1 MASLNKLQ
9 NISQFTFYNSLKNQV
24 SKEEYYSTSIAIAYA
39 FYTHFKHFGDDS
51 FNFDLEKVLSL
62 VHDKEINSF
71 LSRKLNGIDFSGAL
85 TNMIF
90 EKEDQAHYILNAE
103 NNVAYST
110 YPETP
115 RSILDISNH
124 ILSINDG
131 ENVFSSGLDLGNFIF
146 NNNHI
151 KNQFDYTFTT
161 PNFELLAIVKIKLD
175 ILKNESGYEN
185 INSAAIS
192 EELLNL
198 KTNKQYDK
206 VFIHMPFNLREE
218 YYNYDE
224 YKEATP
230 ILKAFKKPTTM
241 DWPYML
247 KAVQLLKDGGK
258 AVSLSFIGTTY
269 NLRDRQFR
277 QYFVD
282 KGLIEAVISLPERL
296 LNDTNVS
303 TILYVFSHNNK
314 SIKFIDAS
322 EIYEAGRRE
331 NILTEENINTIM
343 SAYLNETEGISK
355 RVTIKEIVEN
365 DYVLIPGRYFSS
377 ITYANGV
384 ALKDLITIRR
394 GASIRADEL
403 DKISTIDHTDYQYLM
418 LADIND
424 GIISDDL
431 HFITHIDESLS
442 NFVLNEKNIVLS
454 KIGAPFKV
462 AIMDERETKI
472 LANGNLHILEA
483 DESKVDPYYLQA
495 FLQSDEGQ
503 NLLGSVGTGASFAS
517 ISIKDLSE
525 LKIPLPSLEEQKV
538 KGKIYKET
546 LNDIVTLTNK
556 VEKAKNKIAI
566 LFNKH

>member
-1 MASLNKLQ
+1 MAYLNKLPDYY
-9 NISQFTFYNSLKNQV
+9 QFTFYDSLRGQV
-24 SKEEYYSTSIAIAYA
+24 LKGDYYSTSIAIAYA
-39 FYTHFKHFGDDS
+39 YYTHFKHFGDDA
-51 FNFDLEKVLSL
+51 FNFELDVVLSL
-62 VHDKEINSF
+62 IEDFEIRAFVTRMLTGINFSKANS
-71 LSRKLNGIDFSGAL
+71 
-85 TNMIF
+85 NMIF
-90 EKEDQAHYILNAE
+90 GREGQIEYILNAE
-103 NNVAYST
+103 NNVSYSAYS
-110 YPETP
+110 ETP
-115 RSILDISNH
+115 KSILDISH
-124 ILSINDG
+124 RILSINDG
-131 ENVFSSGLDLGNFIF
+131 ENVLSSGLDLGNFIC
-146 NNNHI
+146 NESTHNKRIN
-151 KNQFDYTFTT
+151 YTFTGI
-161 PNFELLAIVKIKLD
+161 NEDIIAIVKIKLE
-175 ILKNESGYEN
+175 ILKSLKGYEN
-185 INSAAIS
+185 INSIT
-192 EELLNL
+192 L
-198 KTNKQYDK
+198 KKPFLGLDLNKQIDK
-206 VFIHMPFNLREE
+206 AFINMPFNVKQD
-218 YYNYDE
+218 YYIYDE
-224 YKEATP
+224 FKETTP
-230 ILKAFKKPTTM
+230 ILKAFKKPNRM

-247 KAVQLLKDGGK
+247 KVVQLLKEGGK
-258 AVSLSFIGTTY
+258 AVSLSFVGTTY
-269 NLRDRQFR
+269 NLLDREFR
-277 QYFVD
+277 KYFVD
-282 KGLIEAVISLPERL
+282 KGLIEAVIALPEKL
-296 LNDTNVS
+296 LSISNIP

-314 SIKFIDAS
+314 SIKFIDAT

-331 NILTEENINTIM
+331 NILNEDNINTIM

-355 RVTIKEIVEN
+355 NISIGEIAEN
-365 DYVLIPGRYFSS
+365 DYALIPVRYFSS
-377 ITYANGV
+377 ITYTNGV

-431 HFITHIDESLS
+431 HFITHIDDSLS

-454 KIGAPFKV
+454 KIGTPFKV

-472 LANGNLHILEA
+472 LANGNLYILEA

-503 NLLGSVGTGASFAS
+503 NLLASVGTGASFAS

-546 LNDIVTLTNK
+546 LNDIITLTNK